1 MSAARDWVGRTS
13 GEAGDGVGHPARAPR
28 LESVEGPDFH
38 QVDVAALMRESMEL
52 LEAARRIHGIAVN
65 LELPD
70 EAVLARTGL
79 RRTRQVLLLLLAHAA
94 DLAGESGVRVSL
106 DPPDDFGD
114 VGPRFQVVTPDAH
127 LSERELRAVFLS
139 PMLVGP
145 THRRL
150 ARARELVES
159 VGGTLDVVRG
169 AESGLTVTVE
179 LPAPGLACW

>member
-1 MSAARDWVGRTS
+1 MSAARYWVGSTS
-13 GEAGDGVGHPARAPR
+13 GEATNEGARPVRAAS

-38 QVDVAALMRESMEL
+38 QVDVAALMRESKEL
-52 LEAARRIHGIAVN
+52 LEVTRRIHGIAVK
-65 LELPD
+65 LELPE

-94 DLAGESGVRVSL
+94 DHAGEAGVRVSL
-106 DPPDDFGD
+106 DSPDDFGD
-114 VGPRFQVVTPDAH
+114 EGPRFQVVTPDAH
-127 LSERELRAVFLS
+127 LSERELRAVLLS

-145 THRRL
+145 AHRRL

-159 VGGTLDVVRG
+159 VGGTLDVARG
-169 AESGLTVTVE
+169 VEQGLTVTVE